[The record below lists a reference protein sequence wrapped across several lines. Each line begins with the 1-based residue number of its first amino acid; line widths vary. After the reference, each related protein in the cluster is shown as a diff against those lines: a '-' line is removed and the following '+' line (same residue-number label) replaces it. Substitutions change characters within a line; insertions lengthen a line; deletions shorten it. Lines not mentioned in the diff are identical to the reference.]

1 MQISGSEI
9 ARRKELVGLG
19 SEEAALLLYCRQFI
33 VEEIETIVEEFYQVQ
48 TSDQEIAVIIGDPD
62 TLRRLHAVQ
71 RQYVIDL
78 FSGSTD
84 IEYVNNRLRIGLVHK
99 QIGVEPKLYLSAV
112 RTLKEIIGKA
122 LQRRV
127 TDPTTLANAYQALDK
142 QLYYDITLVFDT
154 YTRSLISEVETA
166 KERVEV
172 YAARLEIQVTQ
183 RTRQLE
189 EKVSELEAA
198 LAMVKKLE
206 GIIPICGI
214 CKKIRND
221 EESWEQLEQYISE
234 HSEALFSHGL
244 CPDCFEKEMTGIRA
258 MKEMRVARNPD
269 VQTSSDQPPAESP
282 AEQSKE

>member
-1 MQISGSEI
+1 MQTTDQTLLKEMQISGSEI
-9 ARRKELVGLG
+9 TRRKELVGLG

-33 VEEIETIVEEFYQVQ
+33 EEEIETIVEEFYQVQ

-112 RTLKEIIGKA
+112 RTLKEIINKA

-142 QLYYDITLVFDT
+142 QLYFDITLVFDT

-166 KERVEV
+166 KDRVEV
-172 YAARLEIQVTQ
+172 YAASLEIQVTQ

-258 MKEMRVARNPD
+258 MKEARAARNPD
-269 VQTSSDQPPAESP
+269 VQN
-282 AEQSKE
+282 

>member
-1 MQISGSEI
+1 MQINDTEI
-9 ARRKELVGLG
+9 TRRKKPVGLG
-19 SEEAALLLYCRQFI
+19 SEEAALLSYCRQFI
-33 VEEIETIVEEFYQVQ
+33 VEEIETIVEEFYQAQ

-62 TLRRLHAVQ
+62 TLRRLHAFQ

-84 IEYVNNRLRIGLVHK
+84 IEYVNNRLKIGLVHK

-127 TDPTTLANAYQALDK
+127 TDPTTLANAHQALDK
-142 QLYYDITLVFDT
+142 QLYFDITLIFDT

-166 KERVEV
+166 KDRVEV
-172 YAARLEIQVTQ
+172 YAASLEIQVTQ

-221 EESWEQLEQYISE
+221 EESWQQLEQYISE

-258 MKEMRVARNPD
+258 MKEMRVARKAD
-269 VQTSSDQPPAESP
+269 VEN
-282 AEQSKE
+282 